1 MDSMELT
8 STYWHSGFVL
18 HFCAVNLFSN
28 GTQPF
33 DFIKPNVIGKLA
45 LKVKCNS
52 QVNGGLIMFFG
63 NLRIRFLKLVFKI
76 SWLDCEH
83 YGKNQIDS

>member
-1 MDSMELT
+1 
-8 STYWHSGFVL
+8 
-18 HFCAVNLFSN
+18 
-28 GTQPF
+28 
-33 DFIKPNVIGKLA
+33 
-45 LKVKCNS
+45 
-52 QVNGGLIMFFG
+52 MFFG